1 MLGRRRERPDG
12 RQTCRGRRR
21 CSRSGRP
28 SFSPCWSSFDIH
40 RRRLERWDGR
50 KLRQAGLGR
59 VEVRVREGA
68 LRLLLGKGRPGTRP
82 RPCSETLCRGRPA
95 ASRMWRSLG
104 HHHDEYHPTV
114 LDPPRLIHDDSS
126 SDTGRAPAMLAR
138 GQGRR
143 KASCRPQPR
152 GSSAQAES
160 QRGASLKV
168 IRSAW
173 SEGPD
178 TFPHRDHHL
187 STALDSST
195 TTCHHDGKKTSSIAS
210 AAWLRRR
217 ATSWV
222 ACSHPVRR
230 L

>member
-1 MLGRRRERPDG
+1 VKHGPGGGTSRGAAGRSSSARSTSGRPPVAGRAPRRCGGRARMLGRRRERPDG

-152 GSSAQAES
+152 GSS
-160 QRGASLKV
+160 RPG
-168 IRSAW
+168 
-173 SEGPD
+173 
-178 TFPHRDHHL
+178 
-187 STALDSST
+187 
-195 TTCHHDGKKTSSIAS
+195 
-210 AAWLRRR
+210 
-217 ATSWV
+217 
-222 ACSHPVRR
+222 
-230 L
+230 